1 MSDLR
6 LTDAAVNALRGDLC
20 SVADDLSTARRR
32 LGGHD
37 TAALGAPKLV
47 RRLQDFADDWDYGL
61 GKLGEQVGTAT
72 GDLDTI
78 RRTFDAVDAQLAESL
93 T

>member
-6 LTDAAVNALRGDLC
+6 LTDAAVTSLRGDLRC
-20 SVADDLSTARRR
+20 VADDLSTARRR

-47 RRLQDFADDWDYGL
+47 RRLEDFSDDWNYGL
-61 GKLGEQVGTAT
+61 GKLADQVATASA
-72 GDLDTI
+72 DLDVI
-78 RRTFDAVDAQLAESL
+78 EKTFADVDTKLSESCR
-93 T
+93 